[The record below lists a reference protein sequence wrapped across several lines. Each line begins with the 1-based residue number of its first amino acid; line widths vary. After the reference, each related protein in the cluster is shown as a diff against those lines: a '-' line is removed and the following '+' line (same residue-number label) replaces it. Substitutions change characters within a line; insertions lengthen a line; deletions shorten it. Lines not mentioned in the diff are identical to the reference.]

1 MTRRV
6 DYQRVAPELGRAIR
20 GLDQVVKSS
29 GLEPSLI
36 ELVKVRVSQLNRCAY
51 CLDMHTKDALALGEK
66 PQRLF
71 ALSAWQETPFFTDRE
86 RAALAW
92 AEAVTACAEGV
103 PDPVYESTR
112 DLFTELELAYLTLA
126 IIAINSW
133 NRLAI
138 SFRAEPGTYRPD
150 LA

>member
-1 MTRRV
+1 MTRRL
-6 DYQRVAPELGRAIR
+6 DYQRVAPEVGKAIR
-20 GLDQVVKSS
+20 ALDQVVRSS
-29 GLEPSLI
+29 GLDRSLV
-36 ELVKVRVSQLNRCAY
+36 ELVKVRVSQINRCAY

-66 PQRLF
+66 SQRLF
-71 ALSAWQETPFFTDRE
+71 ALSAWAETPFFTERE

-92 AEAVTACAEGV
+92 SEAVTACGEGV
-103 PDPVYESTR
+103 PDTVYESTR
-112 DLFTELELAYLTLA
+112 ALFSEQELAHLTLA
-126 IIAINSW
+126 VIAINSW